1 MKYGPPT
8 DAAVRRE
15 RDLQIHN
22 QRQLE
27 TEIASRLLRSDG
39 LLQDWERDFLVQ
51 LAQELRP
58 WQEGTRSAI
67 DNRLSL
73 DRAARVDQLR
83 RRHAETA

>member
-27 TEIASRLLRSDG
+27 SELARRIIAGDG
-39 LLQDWERDFLVQ
+39 PLQDWERDLLVQ
-51 LAQELRP
+51 LAQELKP

-67 DNRLSL
+67 DNRLSRG
-73 DRAARVDQLR
+73 RAIPK
-83 RRHAETA
+83 